1 MHDDEVT
8 RSHAD
13 RHSRNV
19 SLFAAPIDLAAG
31 VEPIAV
37 PLGRV
42 VAILRRHLWIIL
54 LTFVIGVSGAT
65 YFVMGVPKLYSA
77 QASLIIEPQRTQV
90 SDLQAITAN
99 PEGNAS
105 LMLTQIGILTS
116 PSLGLGVVKALHL
129 TRYPEFSPHAGGLPA
144 LVKSWLVKHH
154 LLRSPVTAHLTQ
166 EERAEIAAAIL
177 STKLSFSNQ
186 AESRILSIAVT
197 TLDPQLSATI
207 ANEVAK
213 QFLAFKVQE
222 KFAAIQRAHDWLQG
236 QVAALSQQVR
246 ADDAAVEA
254 YRLSH
259 DLGEVPPEN
268 FDPGAQSGRP
278 QTVNRQQL
286 DAISTQLVDVQRGLS
301 EKEGELVQAQAALR
315 GEISTSDL
323 PAVLSSPLIA
333 QLSDELTAATGRVAG
348 LAASE
353 GIGNPQLRA
362 ARARVA
368 ALQDRTHTVM
378 QTIARSLSVQVAAAE
393 AQRAS
398 LQQQLEQLRSAV
410 SAQNEAQVG
419 LNTLE
424 ARARATRDI
433 YQSFLTRAAQLAN
446 VAGIQEPDAS
456 LVSSAQPPLGP
467 SGPKKGRF
475 LVIAGVLS
483 LALGTLLAV
492 LLERIRTGFSV
503 PEQVEST
510 IGLPI
515 LALMPKVRG
524 MRFHRRRSDRAEIA
538 MTASLDRLRGQLHV
552 MGPAQPK
559 LLMVTSALPK
569 EGKSMFSAE
578 LAGNMAVAG
587 RRVLLL
593 ECDFCRPSL
602 AACFGLS
609 ESAGL
614 CEMLSGRS
622 LGRRERLIH
631 QPIRNLDVILAGRQR
646 GSSQEL
652 LTSPRMEALLLDAR
666 QRYDIVIIDTPPVLA
681 VSDAL
686 VLGRLADATLTVVHW
701 EKTPRDAVTNA
712 INLLRGSGVLLMG
725 AVMTRVDI
733 KKAAIFGGRMSYALR
748 QYDGYRTAVR
758 V

>member
-1 MHDDEVT
+1 MHDDEAK

-13 RHSRNV
+13 RYSRSV
-19 SLFAAPIDLAAG
+19 SLLAAPIDPVAG

-42 VAILRRHLWIIL
+42 VAILRRHLWVIL
-54 LTFVIGVSGAT
+54 LVFVIGVSGAA
-65 YFVMGVPKLYSA
+65 YVVRGMPKLYTA

-90 SDLQAITAN
+90 SDLQAITAD

-116 PSLGLGVVKALHL
+116 RSLALGVVAALHL
-129 TRYPEFSPHAGGLPA
+129 TQYPEFSPRADGLPA
-144 LVKSWLVKHH
+144 RVKMWFVKHH
-154 LLRSPVTAHLTQ
+154 LLWSPVAAPLTQ
-166 EERAEIAAAIL
+166 EERAEISAAIL
-177 STKLSFSNQ
+177 SNKLSFSNQ

-197 TLDPQLSATI
+197 TLNPRLSATI

-213 QFLAFKVQE
+213 QFLVFKVQE
-222 KFAAIQRAHDWLQG
+222 KFAAIQRAHDWLQR
-236 QVAALSQQVR
+236 QVAALSQHVR

-259 DLGEVPPEN
+259 NLGEVAPEN
-268 FDPGAQSGRP
+268 FDPGAQSGPP

-286 DAISTQLVDVQRGLS
+286 NAISTQLVDIERGLS
-301 EKEGELVQAQAALR
+301 EKEGELVQARAALR

-333 QLSDELTAATGRVAG
+333 QLSDEMTAATGRVAG

-362 ARARVA
+362 ARARVV
-368 ALQDRTHTVM
+368 ALQDRTHAVM
-378 QTIARSLSVQVAAAE
+378 ESIAKSLSIQVAAAE

-398 LQQQLEQLRSAV
+398 LQQQLERLRSAV
-410 SAQNEAQVG
+410 SAQNRAQVG

-456 LVSSAQPPLGP
+456 LVSSAQPPLSP
-467 SGPKKGRF
+467 SAPKKGRI

-492 LLERIRTGFSV
+492 LLERIRTGFSL

-510 IGLPI
+510 TGLPI
-515 LALMPKVRG
+515 VALMPKVRG

-538 MTASLDRLRGQLHV
+538 MTASLDRLRGQLQV
-552 MGPAQPK
+552 MGPEQPR

-569 EGKSMFSAE
+569 EGKSLFSAE
-578 LAGNMAVAG
+578 FAGNMAAAG

-622 LGRRERLIH
+622 LGRRDRLVH

-666 QRYDIVIIDTPPVLA
+666 ARYDFVIMDTPPVLA

-686 VLGRLADATLTVVHW
+686 VLGRLADATLAVVHW

-712 INLLRGSGVLLMG
+712 INLLRGGGVLLMG

-733 KKAAIFGGRMSYALR
+733 KKAVIFGGRMSYAFR
-748 QYDGYRTAVR
+748 QYDGYRTTVR